1 MAEDPR
7 ARDDNLMGRF
17 DAEGL
22 RRFSARQAVIAV
34 TITVL
39 LLILFAGASIR
50 HAGEEMRPGIGR
62 DIVLGVGK
70 PTGWVADRLPLA
82 SLADSLTSVVSAN
95 NDIGNAGG
103 FDQAVHTAP
112 AGTVPP
118 ATAENFDPLQLGGQP
133 AKRPLHTLLVTG
145 DSLSTPLDIE
155 IARRLAPEGV
165 NVIRDPHLATGIS
178 NTALV
183 DWGKLSTSQ
192 VDNDHPDATVVFI
205 GANEGYSMP
214 GPGGKDVA
222 CCSPEWAAIFAN
234 RARQMMNT
242 YRQAGAA
249 QVFWLTVPTPR
260 DPARQR
266 IERTVNQAILVAAQ
280 PWRDQVHVIDTVP
293 IFTPGDKYRDAMPV
307 SGSEQIVRESD
318 GIHLNET
325 GSSVAA
331 DAVVAEIGEEY
342 TH

>member
-7 ARDDNLMGRF
+7 ARDDNLMERF

-22 RRFSARQAVIAV
+22 RRFTARQAVIAV
-34 TITVL
+34 AITVL

-50 HAGEEMRPGIGR
+50 HAGEEMKPGIGR
-62 DIVLGVGK
+62 DVVLAVGR
-70 PTGWVADRLPLA
+70 PTGWLADRLPLA
-82 SLADSLTSVVSAN
+82 QVADSLTSVVSAN
-95 NDIGNAGG
+95 NSLGNSGG
-103 FDQAVHTAP
+103 FDQAVTAP
-112 AGTVPP
+112 TGKVPP
-118 ATAENFDPLQLGGQP
+118 ATAENFDPLQLGEQP
-133 AKRPLHTLLVTG
+133 NRRPLHTLLVTG

-155 IARRLAPEGV
+155 IARRLAPDGV

-192 VDNDHPDATVVFI
+192 VANDHPDATVVFI

-214 GPGGKDVA
+214 GPGGKDIA

-280 PWRDQVHVIDTVP
+280 PWRDQVHIIDTVP
-293 IFTPGDKYRDAMPV
+293 IFTPGDRYRDAMPV
-307 SGSEQIVRESD
+307 NGSEQIVRESD

-331 DAVVAEIGEEY
+331 DTVVAEIGEEF